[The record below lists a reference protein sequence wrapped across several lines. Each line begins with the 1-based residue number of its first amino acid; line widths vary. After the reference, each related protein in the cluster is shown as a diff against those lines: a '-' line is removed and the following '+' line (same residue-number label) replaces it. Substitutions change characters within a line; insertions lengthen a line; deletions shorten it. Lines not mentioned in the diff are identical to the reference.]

1 MDSGDNVALNV
12 IKGFG
17 IFWLVVIAFVVLNA
31 VASNV
36 EDGKSREIEP
46 TKPPAVHCELEEGY
60 MGQQVIVCDGE

>member
-12 IKGFG
+12 MRGFG

-36 EDGKSREIEP
+36 EDSHDRDIEP